1 MKNTKLL
8 ATLSELG
15 LSENEAKVYLYAL
28 SLGPTTVLKIARSA
42 EIKRTTIYSVIDSLK
57 KQGLMRVELKGF
69 KELFVAEDP
78 EKLKLI
84 FDARREKL
92 KDLLPEFSALY
103 NLKGGES
110 TIKYYEGLP
119 AIKGIYEDLL
129 AEVGPQE
136 DYLVISDM
144 EQWWELD
151 REYFSKFW
159 ERRYKARIKPR
170 ILLTDSEAARQQQ
183 KAAPAFEAQ
192 VRILPEG
199 TKLPTNLI
207 VTGRKVIII
216 QMQSP
221 LLAIVIENPSVTKM
235 HKEMFEMIWNSEKN

>member
-8 ATLSELG
+8 SILSELG
-15 LSENEAKVYLYAL
+15 LSQNEAKVYVAAL
-28 SLGPTTVLKIARSA
+28 SLGPTSVLKISEAA
-42 EIKRTTIYSVIDSLK
+42 AIKRTTVYSVVQSLK
-57 KQGLMRVELKGF
+57 QQGLMRIELKGF

-78 EKLKLI
+78 EKLEAI
-84 FDARREKL
+84 FAARREKL
-92 KDLLPEFSALY
+92 KLALPEFSALY
-103 NLKGGES
+103 NLKGGQS
-110 TIKYYEGLP
+110 TIKYYEGLQ

-129 AEVGPQE
+129 LEVGPQE

-144 EQWWELD
+144 EQWRELD
-151 REYFSKFW
+151 QEYFSKFW

-170 ILLTDSEAARQQQ
+170 ILLTNSEAARQQQ

-192 VRILPEG
+192 VRMLPEG

-207 VTGRKVIII
+207 VTGKKVVII

-235 HKEMFEMIWNSEKN
+235 HKEMFELIWNSGKN